1 MAAVAQREER
11 VMMTELTFR
20 FYAELND
27 FLPAERRGVAFTY
40 PYPGRAAIKDVIEAV
55 GVPHTEVDL
64 ILVDGQS
71 VDFAYVVQPGDGISV
86 YPVFESLDI
95 GPLNRLRPQPLRE
108 TRFVLDI
115 HLGRLA
121 SHLRLLGFD
130 TLYRNDYEDEELARI
145 SSSERRI
152 LLTRD
157 VGLLKRSLVTHGYFV
172 RATNPRQQ
180 TAEVLRRFDLF
191 GQISPFRRCLRCNG
205 VLRPVDKEVIVGR
218 LPGEASRQY
227 DEFRLC
233 ESCQRIYWK
242 GSHYERLEQFIAAIR
257 QEEKAYGQ

>member
-1 MAAVAQREER
+1 MA
-11 VMMTELTFR
+11 ELTFR

-27 FLPAERRGVAFTY
+27 FLPAERRGVTFIY
-40 PYPGRAAIKDVIEAV
+40 PYSGRAAIKDVIEAV
-55 GVPHTEVDL
+55 GVPHTEIDL
-64 ILVDGQS
+64 ILVNGQS
-71 VDFAYVVQPGDGISV
+71 VDFAYLVQPGDHISV

-95 GPLNRLRPQPLRE
+95 SPLNRLRPQPLRD

-130 TLYRNDYEDEELARI
+130 TLYRNDYGDEELARV

-172 RATNPRQQ
+172 RATDPQQQ
-180 TAEVLRRFDLF
+180 TAEILRRFDLF
-191 GQISPFRRCLRCNG
+191 GQITPFRRCLRCNG
-205 VLRPVDKEVIVGR
+205 LLRPVDKETIAGR
-218 LPGEASRQY
+218 LPAEASQQY
-227 DEFRLC
+227 EEFRLC
-233 ESCQRIYWK
+233 QSCQRIYWK
-242 GSHYERLEQFIAAIR
+242 GSHYHRLEQFITSIR
-257 QEEKAYGQ
+257 QQENAHG

>member
-1 MAAVAQREER
+1 MV
-11 VMMTELTFR
+11 ELTFR

-27 FLPAERRGVAFTY
+27 FLPNERRGVTFPY

-55 GVPHTEVDL
+55 GVPHTEIDL
-64 ILVDGQS
+64 ILVNGQS
-71 VDFAYVVQPGDGISV
+71 VDFAYLAQPGDRISV
-86 YPVFESLDI
+86 YPIFESLDI
-95 GPLNRLRPQPLRE
+95 TPLNRLRPQPLRD
-108 TRFVLDI
+108 TGFVLDI

-130 TLYRNDYEDEELARI
+130 SLYRNDYGDEELARI

-172 RATNPRQQ
+172 RATNPQQQ

-205 VLRPVDKEVIVGR
+205 LLRPVDKEAIAGR
-218 LPGEASRQY
+218 LPAEASRQY
-227 DEFRLC
+227 QEFRLC
-233 ESCQRIYWK
+233 QSCQRIYWK
-242 GSHYERLEQFIAAIR
+242 GSHYQRLEQFIASIH
-257 QEEKAYGQ
+257 QEEEAHG

>member
-1 MAAVAQREER
+1 MA
-11 VMMTELTFR
+11 ELTFR

-27 FLPAERRGVAFTY
+27 FLPAERRGIPFTY

-55 GVPHTEVDL
+55 GVPHTEIDL
-64 ILVDGQS
+64 ILVNGRS
-71 VDFAYVVQPGDGISV
+71 VDFAYPAQAGDHVSV
-86 YPVFESLDI
+86 YPMFESLDI
-95 GPLNRLRPQPLRE
+95 TPLNRLRPQPLRD

-130 TLYRNDYEDEELARI
+130 TLYRNDYDDEELARI
-145 SSSERRI
+145 SSGERRI

-172 RATNPRQQ
+172 RATNPQQQ

-191 GQISPFRRCLRCNG
+191 EQISPFRRCLRCNG
-205 VLRPVDKEVIVGR
+205 LLRPVDKEAIAGR
-218 LPGEASRQY
+218 LPAEASRQY
-227 DEFRLC
+227 QEFRLC
-233 ESCQRIYWK
+233 QSCQRIYWK
-242 GSHYERLEQFIAAIR
+242 GSHYQRLEQFIASIR
-257 QEEKAYGQ
+257 QQESSHG